1 MMDSRIQNMGV
12 LGTGSL
18 KVKEFC
24 TGWVSCKDER

>member
-1 MMDSRIQNMGV
+1 MMDSRIQNVGV

-24 TGWVSCKDER
+24 TGVCWLGEL